1 MVKKESRQSQGN
13 ECLTTAQNGDIHPT
27 AIVSPKAII
36 GKGVKIGP
44 YCIVGDNTTLAD
56 NVHLHSHVVID
67 HVICEIGEG
76 TELFPF
82 VSINKPQDLKFQG
95 EASKVIIGKKTIIR
109 EYATLQP
116 GTAGDRMKTVVGDH
130 CLLMACTHVAHDC
143 MLGNY
148 VQMANH
154 ATLAGHVTVGDYAII
169 GGLAAVHQFVTIGP
183 YAIIG
188 GMSGVTADVIPYGN
202 VRGERACLNGLN
214 LIGLKRRGFSR
225 EQIAMLQDAYKMMF
239 EGENTLVERIKQVKE
254 KYGQEEI
261 IKNLMIFVE
270 REEMRALL
278 SPTSGKL

>member
-1 MVKKESRQSQGN
+1 MVKKESRERQESPSLAHGTN
-13 ECLTTAQNGDIHPT
+13 IHPT
-27 AIVSPKAII
+27 AIVSPKARI
-36 GKGVKIGP
+36 GEGVKIGP
-44 YCIVGDNTTLAD
+44 YCIVGDNVTLGD
-56 NVHLHSHVVID
+56 NVYLHAHVVID
-67 HVICEIGEG
+67 HVICDIGAG
-76 TELFPF
+76 TEVFPF

-95 EASKVIIGKKTIIR
+95 EASQVIIGKNTIIR
-109 EYATLQP
+109 EYATIQP
-116 GTAGDRMKTVVGDH
+116 GTAGDRMKTIVGDH

-143 MLGNY
+143 ILGNY

-183 YAIIG
+183 HAIIG

-214 LIGLKRRGFSR
+214 LVGLKRRGFSR
-225 EQIAMLQDAYKMMF
+225 EQIALLQDAYKMMF
-239 EGENTLVERIKQVKE
+239 EGKNTLAERIQHVKTH
-254 KYGQEEI
+254 YGQEEI
-261 IKNLMIFVE
+261 IKNLIAFVE